1 MAARLSLFDS
11 ITQGPSTFDIIEKGK
26 GKLDYRHIGRN
37 ITYDIVKDIPPL
49 ERYWA
54 GHIGV
59 IPYYRT
65 PDNIHLLPV
74 HSEWIDKHSRTGIVT
89 GFIGG
94 GVDKHQTPLQGLTKE
109 LTEEVPDYS
118 KAIMEELEQ
127 YRQYHTI
134 ILYAILPHKKKNN
147 GKNEE
152 NGMKYYII
160 IFLDVTNVPIIRD
173 MPHTFLRNTNM
184 SQPHKCREIIEV
196 LDVALSPSHGKN
208 TFLTIL
214 KNDELS
220 IGLQTYIKYLAYSGI
235 DINRKKP
242 FPFKECV
249 PQQLG
254 IYRSSPVSK
263 KVNGP
268 SRKPFL
274 STSHPKY
281 TRKNMSETNA
291 YNTVMRK
298 SSLHTNSTSRTNHLI
313 QASTRKNEKQNNK
326 TIKN

>member
-1 MAARLSLFDS
+1 MAAQLSLVES
-11 ITQGPSTFDIIEKGK
+11 ITAGPTTFDVIQKGK
-26 GKLDYRHIGRN
+26 GKLDYRHIGRE
-37 ITYDIVKDIPPL
+37 ITYNTLKDIPPL
-49 ERYWA
+49 EPCWT

-65 PDNIHLLPV
+65 DDNVHLLPV
-74 HSEWIDKHSRTGIVT
+74 HSEWINTQGRTGIVT
-89 GFIGG
+89 GFLGG
-94 GVDKHQTPLQGLTKE
+94 GVGKRQTPLQGLTKE

-127 YRQYHTI
+127 YRQHHTI
-134 ILYAILPHKKKNN
+134 ILYAELPYKRKNN
-147 GKNEE
+147 GKNEAIS
-152 NGMKYYII
+152 MTYSII

-173 MPHTFLRNTNM
+173 MPHTFLRNMNM
-184 SQPHKCREIIEV
+184 SQPHKYREIIEV

-220 IGLQTYIKYLAYSGI
+220 IALQTYIKYLAYSGI

-249 PQQLG
+249 PQHL
-254 IYRSSPVSK
+254 IMHRSSPVSN

-268 SRKPFL
+268 TRKPFL

-281 TRKNMSETNA
+281 TRKTMSEPNA
-291 YNTVMRK
+291 YNKVMRK
-298 SSLHTNSTSRTNHLI
+298 SSLHTNSTGRTNHST
-313 QASTRKNEKQNNK
+313 QSSTRKKYK
-326 TIKN
+326 K